1 MAASKAGISAGGNTA
16 DREIVCTRVYDAP
29 VELVWKAWT
38 RPESITNWWG
48 PYGFKTTTSEMD
60 VRPGGVWRHV
70 MHGPDGREY
79 PNEIIYVEVVK
90 HERMVYDHVSPPVFR
105 TTATFT
111 AQGNKTELC
120 MHMVFESAALRD
132 RVVKEHGAA
141 EGLQQTMARLV
152 DELAKLGA
160 AENRGESNFGE
171 RTVVITREFDA
182 PRELVFKA
190 WTEPKHLAQWWGPK
204 GFTNPVCE
212 LDVRVGG
219 AWHIVMRAP
228 NGDEYPGGGVY
239 REVVPP
245 ERLVFTNDA
254 VDKEGKAI
262 IKGLTKLTFEERG
275 GKTLLTLETT
285 GVAVVEYAAAYLKGM
300 EQGWTMSLEKLA
312 AFVAKG

>member
-1 MAASKAGISAGGNTA
+1 MSASKAGLSATGNSG

-48 PYGFKTTTSEMD
+48 PIGFKTITTEMD

-79 PNEIIYVEVVK
+79 PNEILYVEVVK
-90 HERMVYDHVSPPVFR
+90 HERMVYDHVSPPAFR
-105 TTATFT
+105 TTATFA
-111 AQGNKTELC
+111 AQGNKTEVS
-120 MHMVFESAALRD
+120 MRMVFESAALRD
-132 RVVKEHGAA
+132 KVAKEHGAV

-152 DELAKLGA
+152 DELARMGGSKDRSA
-160 AENRGESNFGE
+160 SKFGE
-171 RTVVITREFDA
+171 ESIVITREFDA
-182 PRELVFKA
+182 PREMVFKA
-190 WTEPKHLAQWWGPK
+190 WTEPKHVAQWWGPK

-212 LDVRVGG
+212 VDARVGG

-239 REVVPP
+239 REVVAP

-254 VDKEGKAI
+254 VDKEGKTI
-262 IKGLTKLTFEERG
+262 LKGLTTVTFAERS
-275 GKTLLTLETT
+275 GKTLLTLETSAIAM
-285 GVAVVEYAAAYLKGM
+285 VDYAAAYLKGM
-300 EQGWTMSLEKLA
+300 EQGWTMSLEKLEE
-312 AFVAKG
+312 FVARG